1 MAANTKLVAICI
13 AKIGTVI
20 IGVVL
25 RSQAGRAF
33 ADRAVCQCHR
43 VRMVDDRSTI
53 REQRDHLAVSGAR
66 TVAVEGSTDQK

>member
-1 MAANTKLVAICI
+1 MTANTKLVAIRI

-33 ADRAVCQCHR
+33 ADRTVCQCD
-43 VRMVDDRSTI
+43 RMCVVDDRATI
-53 REQRDHLAVSGAR
+53 REQRDHLAVSGTR
-66 TVAVEGSTDQK
+66 SVAVEGSTDQK